1 MKEIIIESKK
11 WGTFHVKLDD
21 EDYEWAK
28 EHKWHVRRDET
39 CKREKYYVRRAR
51 KKSDGPGSTLIHL
64 HREIAKTPKG
74 MATDHIN
81 GDPLDNRRENL
92 RIVTRE
98 ENVQNNQGREN
109 ASSKFIGVYKA
120 GKSYKSNPWR
130 TEVRIKDVSI
140 PCGYKKVSGGYYPT
154 EEEAAYARDLV
165 ALKYRPFT
173 RLNFPQNKE
182 EYLSIIE
189 NETKVDQCGGKWG

>member
-28 EHKWHVRRDET
+28 EHKWCVKKSYF
-39 CKREKYYVRRAR
+39 CKRDKFYVIRAR
-51 KKSDGPGSTLIHL
+51 KKSDGPGSSNIYL
-64 HREIAKTPKG
+64 HQQIAKTPKG
-74 MATDHIN
+74 MVTDHIN

-92 RIVTRE
+92 RVLTHA
-98 ENVQNNQGREN
+98 ENMQNQKSHADAG
-109 ASSKFIGVYKA
+109 SKFIGVHRTK
-120 GKSYKSNPWR
+120 KSRKNPWIASLS
-130 TEVRIKDVSI
+130 IKEDSS
-140 PCGYKKVSGGYYPT
+140 PCGKKQVFNGYYPT
-154 EEEAAYARDLV
+154 EEEAAYARDLAV
-165 ALKYRPFT
+165 LKYRPLA

-189 NETKVDQCGGKWG
+189 NETKVD